1 MIVIKNSRGIFVPS
15 KQGKPLTKKEKDE
28 KRKAKKAKGSKTQ
41 TS

>member
-1 MIVIKNSRGIFVPS
+1 MNDIKSIRGTFMPS
-15 KQGKPLTKKEKDE
+15 KQSKPLTKKEKDA